1 MKSMPNESNPL
12 QGMIEKYSRIL
23 VTLSL
28 CIILIPTAILM
39 IFNPS
44 YNLFVW
50 LILEIGICVIGFDHF
65 THRFRQIGLEINC
78 NHSAQIMLTTL
89 LSQYELRELEIQA
102 QKDFD

>member
-1 MKSMPNESNPL
+1 MQYNFEQMIDEKNFLFSKIKNELKDEYKILYDLKSMPNESNPL

-50 LILEIGICVIGFDHF
+50 LILEIGICVIGFDNF
-65 THRFRQIGLEINC
+65 THKFRHIN
-78 NHSAQIMLTTL
+78 T
-89 LSQYELRELEIQA
+89 
-102 QKDFD
+102 